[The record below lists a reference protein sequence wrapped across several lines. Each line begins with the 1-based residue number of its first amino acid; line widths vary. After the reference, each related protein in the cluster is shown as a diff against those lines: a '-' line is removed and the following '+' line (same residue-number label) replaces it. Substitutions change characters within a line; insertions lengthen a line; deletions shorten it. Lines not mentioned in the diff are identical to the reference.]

1 VSLLDRFN
9 LKSPNFYFI
18 PLFTLA
24 IFENLIAATWNVDPY
39 HEGALFPTAVGLAE
53 GLAPFREI
61 NQQYGFLG
69 PLLVSLLLRL
79 FGNYLIVERIFGF
92 TLTLL
97 ISWVFYTYLKTLT
110 SKTIAKFIPL
120 VWLSISPIWSWP
132 LGLNALS
139 GGYWP
144 NQLGTFLVLSGLLL
158 LKRPKSAAFLAGF
171 LILLSSQ
178 ARVEFIFVWLS
189 MSVAIFIN
197 EKEKRLFWVV
207 GSFFSGLI
215 IYFYLLSNNSVSQWF
230 RQTLLVWTMDPPDVV
245 KINIKFLILNL
256 INFLTISA
264 LGLLMLVLAWALV
277 SKCRK
282 FWIALSLQTIIVF
295 AFLSV
300 SGHLNFQIKIGNFDL
315 VTPFRIAFADT
326 LFSFINLTLLL
337 CFLVICFLILQER
350 IVFVRQLNL
359 INSSM
364 LLLMSASVGLLG
376 LFHNFNPDYT
386 HMVWPIF
393 ALLMV
398 SLVQNLP
405 SNRFVNSLTRS
416 GAVLCLALV
425 IVSSSTFFFHA
436 LNQSHPYK
444 TPLLQGMY
452 GNSAIQVEE
461 LDNSFAAVDRHAKN
475 HKVLM
480 VCYTGLLSV
489 STQGYLGADQWS
501 WNLQPSEMISD
512 RLDHLQAGNLILACH
527 LSPAEAKRID
537 YLKLNGFLEILEENI
552 SFHIYKIIKSL

>member
-1 VSLLDRFN
+1 MSLLDRFN
-9 LKSPNFYFI
+9 LKPSNIYFI

-79 FGNYLIVERIFGF
+79 FGNYLIVERLFGF

-110 SKTIAKFIPL
+110 SKTIAKLIPL

-144 NQLGTFLVLSGLLL
+144 NQLGTFLVLFGLLL
-158 LKRPKSAAFLAGF
+158 LNRSSSAAFLAGF

-178 ARVEFIFVWLS
+178 ARVEFVVVWLS
-189 MSVAIFIN
+189 MSVAIFIK
-197 EKEKRLFWVV
+197 EKEKRLFWAA
-207 GSFFSGLI
+207 GSFFCGLI

-245 KINIKFLILNL
+245 KINVKFLILNL

-264 LGLLMLVLAWALV
+264 LGLLLFALAWALV

-282 FWIALSLQTIIVF
+282 FWIALFLETILVC
-295 AFLSV
+295 AFLSL
-300 SGHLNFQIKIGNFDL
+300 SGHLNFQIMVGNYDL
-315 VTPFRIAFADT
+315 FTPFRLALADT
-326 LFSFINLTLLL
+326 LFSFVNLTLLV
-337 CFLVICFLILQER
+337 CFSLICFLFLQKR
-350 IVFVRQLNL
+350 LNF
-359 INSSM
+359 IRMVEPIDSSK
-364 LLLMSASVGLLG
+364 LLLVSASVGLLG

-398 SLVQNLP
+398 SFVQNL
-405 SNRFVNSLTRS
+405 SSVRLVTSLKKS
-416 GAVLCLALV
+416 SAVLCLALV
-425 IVSSSTFFFHA
+425 IVSSLTFFFHA
-436 LNQSHPYK
+436 FDQSHPYE
-444 TPLLQGMY
+444 TPMLQGMY
-452 GNSAIQVEE
+452 GNSTLQIKE
-461 LDNSFAAVDRHAKN
+461 LDHSFAAVDRQIKN

-489 STQGYLGADQWS
+489 STEGYLGADEWS
-501 WNLQPSEMISD
+501 WNLQPSKMISH

-527 LSPAEAKRID
+527 LSPDEAKRID
-537 YLKLNGFLEILEENI
+537 YLKMNGFLKTLEENTGFRLYRI
-552 SFHIYKIIKSL
+552 TKSL